1 MGYITIINEL
11 LQICAELIGLKGRI
25 TMHSPEYID
34 FEQKLKTFANRYDLL
49 GTTQWKTIEDYFL
62 VKNNQFLANEEVR
75 RIIQCLVELK
85 QLEVQH
91 RNRFDRIFISHSS
104 EDIDYVKPFVELLES
119 LGLNKQTMFCSSVN
133 GYGIPIGHNIYDY
146 LKTEFTDKNI
156 LVLMI
161 MSDNYYR
168 SKPCLN
174 EMGATW
180 VMSKE
185 YLTILIKGFEFNQ
198 IEGSVDQQKI
208 GFKITNIDRLNEF
221 KDKLVEGLNL
231 IPLTDDVW
239 NALRDKFLSKVSN
252 LHDSGSVNANQD

>member
-1 MGYITIINEL
+1 MGYIASINEL
-11 LQICAELIGLKGRI
+11 LQICAELIGLNGAI

-34 FEQKLKTFANRYDLL
+34 FEQKLRTFANQYDLI

-62 VKNNQFLANEEVR
+62 VKNTQYLVNKEVR
-75 RIIQCLVELK
+75 YIIQCLVELK
-85 QLEVQH
+85 QLKVPH
-91 RNRFDRIFISHSS
+91 RNKFDRIFISHSS
-104 EDIDYVKPFVELLES
+104 DDIDYVRPFVEFLES
-119 LGLNKQTMFCSSVN
+119 LGLNRQTMFCSSVD
-133 GYGIPIGHNIYDY
+133 GYKIPIGHNIYEY

-185 YLTILIKGFEFNQ
+185 YLTILIKGFDFKQ
-198 IEGSVDQQKI
+198 IEGAVDPRKT
-208 GFKITNIDRLNEF
+208 GLKITEVDRLNEL
-221 KDKLVEGLNL
+221 KNKLVEGLNL
-231 IPLTDDVW
+231 TPLSDSVW
-239 NALRDKFLSKVSN
+239 VAVRDKFLSKISS
-252 LHDSGSVNANQD
+252 L

>member
-1 MGYITIINEL
+1 MGYIANINEL
-11 LQICAELIGLKGRI
+11 LQICAEMIGLSGKI
-25 TMHSPEYID
+25 KMHSPEYID

-49 GTTQWKTIEDYFL
+49 RTTQWKTIENNFL
-62 VKNNQFLANEEVR
+62 VNNNQHITNEEVR
-75 RIIQCLVELK
+75 KIIQCLVELK
-85 QLEVQH
+85 QLNIPH

-104 EDIDYVKPFVELLES
+104 DDINYVEPFVELLES
-119 LGLNKQTMFCSSVN
+119 LGLNNQTMFCSSVN

-161 MSDNYYR
+161 MSDNYYQ

-185 YLTILIKGFEFNQ
+185 YLTILIRDFDFKQ
-198 IEGSVDQQKI
+198 IEGAADPRQI
-208 GFKITNIDRLNEF
+208 GFKITDTDRLDEF

-231 IPLTDDVW
+231 TPISDSDW
-239 NALRDKFLSKVSN
+239 NAFRNKFLSKISSLQN
-252 LHDSGSVNANQD
+252 TNIVNNKQN

>member
-1 MGYITIINEL
+1 MGYIASIDEL
-11 LQICAELIGLKGRI
+11 LRICAELIGLDGTV
-25 TMHSPEYID
+25 TMHSPEYVD
-34 FEQKLKTFANRYDLL
+34 FEQNMNTFARRYDLVETAL
-49 GTTQWKTIEDYFL
+49 WKQIKCHFLTKSTQNIT
-62 VKNNQFLANEEVR
+62 NREVR
-75 RIIQCLVELK
+75 EIIQCLMKLK
-85 QLEVQH
+85 QLKVPN

-119 LGLNKQTMFCSSVN
+119 LALNNKTIFCSSVE
-133 GYGIPIGHNIYDY
+133 GYRIPIGRNIYEY

-185 YLTILIKGFEFNQ
+185 YLTILIRDFDFKQ
-198 IEGSVDQQKI
+198 IEGAVDPQKI
-208 GFKITNIDRLNEF
+208 GFKITDVDRLNEF

-231 IPLTDDVW
+231 TPLSNDAWKAIRDV
-239 NALRDKFLSKVSN
+239 FLSKISN
-252 LHDSGSVNANQD
+252 LHNSNIVKNKQE

>member
-1 MGYITIINEL
+1 MGYIASINEL
-11 LQICAELIGLKGRI
+11 LQICAELIGLEGRI

-49 GTTQWKTIEDYFL
+49 GTVQWKTIEDYFL
-62 VKNNQFLANEEVR
+62 VKSNQFLANEEVR

-85 QLEVQH
+85 QLKVSH

-161 MSDNYYR
+161 MSDNYYS

-185 YLTILIKGFEFNQ
+185 YLTILIRNFDFEK
-198 IEGSVDQQKI
+198 IEGAADPRQI
-208 GFKITNIDRLNEF
+208 GIKITDADRLNEF

-231 IPLTDDVW
+231 APLSDDVW
-239 NALRDKFLSKVSN
+239 KVLRGEFLSKINSLQDSN
-252 LHDSGSVNANQD
+252 INNKQD

>member
-1 MGYITIINEL
+1 MGYIASINEL

-25 TMHSPEYID
+25 TMHSAEYID
-34 FEQKLKTFANRYDLL
+34 FEQKLRTFANRYDLL
-49 GTTQWKTIEDYFL
+49 GTAQWKTIEDYFL
-62 VKNNQFLANEEVR
+62 VKSNQFLENEEVR

-85 QLEVQH
+85 QLKVSH

-104 EDIDYVKPFVELLES
+104 EDIDYVKPLVKLLES
-119 LGLNKQTMFCSSVN
+119 IGLNKQTMFCSSVN
-133 GYGIPIGHNIYDY
+133 GYGIPIGDNIYDY

-161 MSDNYYR
+161 MSDNYYS

-185 YLTILIKGFEFNQ
+185 YLTILIRDFDFKQ
-198 IEGSVDQQKI
+198 IEGAADPRQI
-208 GFKITNIDRLNEF
+208 GIKITEADRLNEF

-231 IPLTDDVW
+231 TPLSDDAW
-239 NALRDKFLSKVSN
+239 DALRDKFLSKINSLQDSN
-252 LHDSGSVNANQD
+252 VNNKQD

>member
-1 MGYITIINEL
+1 MGYIASINEL
-11 LQICAELIGLKGRI
+11 LQICAELIGLK
-25 TMHSPEYID
+25 TMVSMHSPEYID
-34 FEQKLKTFANRYDLL
+34 FEQKLKALANQYGLL
-49 GTTQWKTIEDYFL
+49 ETTQWKTIDSLFL
-62 VKNNQFLANEEVR
+62 TKNTQILTNGEAR

-85 QLEVQH
+85 QLKVPH

-104 EDIDYVKPFVELLES
+104 DDIDYVEPFVELLES
-119 LGLNKQTMFCSSVN
+119 IGLNKQTMFCSSVN
-133 GYGIPIGHNIYDY
+133 GYGIPIGNNIYDY

-185 YLTILIKGFEFNQ
+185 YLTILIKDFKFKQ
-198 IEGSVDQQKI
+198 IEGAADPRQI
-208 GFKITNIDRLNEF
+208 GINITDIDRLNEF
-221 KDKLVEGLNL
+221 KDKLIEGLNL
-231 IPLTDDVW
+231 TPLSDNVW
-239 NALRDKFLSKVSN
+239 NALRDKFLSIISN
-252 LHDSGSVNANQD
+252 LQYSDI